1 MSCEADKTNIDG
13 SKAFPSPPRHKSKY
27 IGRVGGTVYAFSRN
41 CDPEF
46 SAARTYRVHLNKPP
60 ESQVLL

>member
-1 MSCEADKTNIDG
+1 MSCEADKTDVDG
-13 SKAFPSPPRHKSKY
+13 SKAFLSPPSHKSKY
-27 IGRVGGTVYAFSRN
+27 IGGVGGGYAFSRN

-46 SAARTYRVHLNKPP
+46 SATGTYQIHLDKPP